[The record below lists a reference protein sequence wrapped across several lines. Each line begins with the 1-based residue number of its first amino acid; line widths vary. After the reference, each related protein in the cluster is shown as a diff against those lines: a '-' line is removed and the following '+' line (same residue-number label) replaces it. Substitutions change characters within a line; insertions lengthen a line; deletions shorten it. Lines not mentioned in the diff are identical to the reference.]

1 MAGRRRGRPPPEPP
15 RRSTRGK
22 RAHEDDEDDDD
33 DDEAKRRRALDQM
46 MMAGL
51 AHIYERQRESPEERQ
66 RIRQGV
72 LNQAGPA
79 ETESEDEAPAPRRS
93 AITDPRLGIPVHMSD
108 NDDDYDDWRNLG
120 APVFP
125 VPRVGRTGGVQPA
138 RAPERP
144 PSPPTPPPPAPPP
157 ALPPAPPPAPVLPVF
172 PPLPSGD
179 TPQLTD
185 QQLQDGAQA
194 YIPHAA
200 GFFSGGA
207 GPAQRKPIVGLLQHD
222 KNTVY
227 AHSGYAQGGGMDQVI
242 SSIMV
247 NDTNSDE
254 MNELLQVPNAA
265 RIVDLRF
272 FLSADPTTIF
282 AQHEAFAI
290 VLPVTSETNGHWVGM
305 WIDRPK
311 NLVHY
316 FDPYGMAPDEE
327 ERFSQVDIGRQGV
340 MMDFFNRCVNDGL
353 TVKVNRVRYQ
363 AEKDAINTCGRHVIV
378 RLRLRYL
385 GDESY
390 HRLMHGHLTP
400 DAYVTLLTLLA
411 LNQDQKDRAGIAYI
425 TRGGPTR

>member
-1 MAGRRRGRPPPEPP
+1 MAG
-15 RRSTRGK
+15 
-22 RAHEDDEDDDD
+22 
-33 DDEAKRRRALDQM
+33 EAA
-46 MMAGL
+46 
-51 AHIYERQRESPEERQ
+51 
-66 RIRQGV
+66 
-72 LNQAGPA
+72 
-79 ETESEDEAPAPRRS
+79 
-93 AITDPRLGIPVHMSD
+93 
-108 NDDDYDDWRNLG
+108 
-120 APVFP
+120 
-125 VPRVGRTGGVQPA
+125 
-138 RAPERP
+138 
-144 PSPPTPPPPAPPP
+144 PPAPPVAP
-157 ALPPAPPPAPVLPVF
+157 AALAAPVFVPPPF
-172 PPLPSGD
+172 TD

-185 QQLQDGAQA
+185 QQLQQGATA
-194 YIPHAA
+194 HIPHAA

-207 GPAQRKPIVGLLQHD
+207 GPVQRKPIMGLMQDD
-222 KNTVY
+222 KNAVY
-227 AHSGYAQGGGMDQVI
+227 ARSGYAQGGGMDQVI

-282 AQHEAFAI
+282 AQHQAFAI
-290 VLPVTSETNGHWVGM
+290 VIPVTSETNGHWVGM
-305 WIDRPK
+305 WIDRP
-311 NLVHY
+311 NNVVHY

-327 ERFSQVDIGRQGV
+327 EQFTEVPIGRQGV
-340 MMDFFNRCVNDGL
+340 MMDFFNRCANAGL
-353 TVKVNRVRYQ
+353 NVKINRVRYQ

-385 GDESY
+385 NDESY